1 MNFYSVSADGKVI
14 NWTLVKSCLA
24 PMEILTVQFNRMLFN
39 LDEKMNN
46 HKMLD
51 GARALAFKPDDENIF
66 LVGTEEGEVVMATTQ
81 YSSQYLQRYSA
92 HATPIYNIQWNS
104 FMQDLFITCAFEF
117 IVKIW
122 HKDSTNPVWR
132 FDVGSQV
139 GDIAWA
145 PYSSTVFAVVTFEGK
160 VYIYDL
166 SINKYNPICIQVI
179 LILLNIL
186 LFLSCTILQ
195 TIVSKKQGV
204 LNHVAFNREEPV
216 IVVGDSRGHVHTLK
230 LSPNLRKR
238 TKDAQAAFN
247 HGEVK
252 LFREMER
259 RKIEKIV
266 DQVMEPIS
274 KDRLDSD
281 GEY

>member
-1 MNFYSVSADGKVI
+1 M
-14 NWTLVKSCLA
+14 
-24 PMEILTVQFNRMLFN
+24 
-39 LDEKMNN
+39 
-46 HKMLD
+46 
-51 GARALAFKPDDENIF
+51 
-66 LVGTEEGEVVMATTQ
+66 
-81 YSSQYLQRYSA
+81 
-92 HATPIYNIQWNS
+92 
-104 FMQDLFITCAFEF
+104 
-117 IVKIW
+117 
-122 HKDSTNPVWR
+122 
-132 FDVGSQV
+132 
-139 GDIAWA
+139 
-145 PYSSTVFAVVTFEGK
+145 
-160 VYIYDL
+160 
-166 SINKYNPICIQVI
+166 
-179 LILLNIL
+179 
-186 LFLSCTILQ
+186 
-195 TIVSKKQGV
+195 SKKQGV